1 MRGNWDL
8 IRMRGDGKKEN
19 WLLIK
24 EKDDEALKNG
34 AAETFLEKEAFSITT
49 HRSMD
54 EIAVDAPAGKTRE
67 AGKAIVKLM
76 KEYPEVQLATL
87 VDVPP
92 EGDQW
97 LHEIKFDG
105 YRLLAFLA
113 DGEVRL
119 RTRNGNDWT
128 RKFPSIYASIPKLKA
143 KSAVLD
149 MEAVV
154 LDTTG
159 KSSFQA
165 MQQAL
170 GEGGDRQ
177 LMQAYIF
184 DLLHVDGRDMT
195 GEALTV
201 RKKRLET
208 LLGPRRRAR
217 RRNDCEIVFG
227 RSGGY
232 RF

>member
-1 MRGNWDL
+1 
-8 IRMRGDGKKEN
+8 
-19 WLLIK
+19 
-24 EKDDEALKNG
+24 
-34 AAETFLEKEAFSITT
+34 
-49 HRSMD
+49 
-54 EIAVDAPAGKTRE
+54 
-67 AGKAIVKLM
+67 M
-76 KEYPEVQLATL
+76 KEYPDVQLATL
-87 VDVPP
+87 VDAPP

-128 RKFPSIYASIPKLKA
+128 HKFPSIYASVAKLKA
-143 KSAVLD
+143 KTAVLD

-154 LDTTG
+154 LDSAG

-177 LMQAYIF
+177 LIRPTSSTCFILMA
-184 DLLHVDGRDMT
+184 GT
-195 GEALTV
+195 
-201 RKKRLET
+201 
-208 LLGPRRRAR
+208 
-217 RRNDCEIVFG
+217 
-227 RSGGY
+227 
-232 RF
+232 